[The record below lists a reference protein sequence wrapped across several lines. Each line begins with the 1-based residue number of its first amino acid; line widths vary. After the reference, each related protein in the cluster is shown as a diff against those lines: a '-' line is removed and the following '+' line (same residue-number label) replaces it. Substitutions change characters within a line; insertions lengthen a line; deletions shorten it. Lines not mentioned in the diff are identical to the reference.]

1 MKKDGM
7 SGAMLP
13 KSHWEKSPG
22 QLEAGNMKYT
32 QGMDNASELKKNND
46 ALVSYAKKNKMKY

>member
-1 MKKDGM
+1 MKEDKGM
-7 SGAMLP
+7 KGSMLP

-32 QGMDNASELKKNND
+32 SGDNAAELKRSND
-46 ALVSYAKKNKMKY
+46 ALVSFAKKNKMKY